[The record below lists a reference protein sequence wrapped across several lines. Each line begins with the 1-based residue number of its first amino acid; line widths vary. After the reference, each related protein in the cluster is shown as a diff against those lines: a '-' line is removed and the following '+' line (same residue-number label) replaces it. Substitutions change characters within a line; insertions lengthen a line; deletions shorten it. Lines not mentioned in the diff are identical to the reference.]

1 MIGQRPCFCMR
12 DSRLKK
18 IARTAQMAGSIT
30 SVPSLWAVGQA
41 NTSDMK
47 HGGSPAG
54 VHKARQL
61 RTIKRWEARDYE
73 QDARV

>member
-1 MIGQRPCFCMR
+1 MG
-12 DSRLKK
+12 
-18 IARTAQMAGSIT
+18 GIT
-30 SVPSLWAVGQA
+30 SSVPSLWAVGQA

-54 VHKARQL
+54 VHEARQL